1 MSTPKWGCTSF
12 YKYKT
17 MYPRKEQ
24 SEDVWILEYGKGV
37 QAEEEDRR
45 KIGGRRGGEIMGP
58 MTEMGG
64 NWIDSRGDYEWKT
77 DRNLIWSNPIRN
89 NPIWN

>member
-1 MSTPKWGCTSF
+1 
-12 YKYKT
+12 
-17 MYPRKEQ
+17 
-24 SEDVWILEYGKGV
+24 
-37 QAEEEDRR
+37 
-45 KIGGRRGGEIMGP
+45 MGS